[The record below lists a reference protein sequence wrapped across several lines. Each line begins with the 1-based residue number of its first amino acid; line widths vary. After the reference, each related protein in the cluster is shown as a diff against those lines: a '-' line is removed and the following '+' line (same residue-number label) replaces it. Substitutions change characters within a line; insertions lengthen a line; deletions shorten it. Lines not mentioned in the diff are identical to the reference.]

1 MEFSKLTNYL
11 NHLVEEVKTPGVDC
25 IVYKDHK
32 MIYRYFTGMS
42 DIESGK
48 KMKGDEIYIIF
59 SMTKMLTC
67 TAALQLYESGKYLMN
82 DPIHKYLPEF
92 EKMRITADALDTEA
106 ALKVAS
112 GCSMGETVKN
122 TNNGYAKNPITVRD
136 LFTMSAGLDYDL
148 NAEGIKAALAEGKT
162 STRDLVGAMSKTIL
176 GFEPGTRYRY
186 SLCHDVLGALV
197 EVWSGMSLGEYM
209 KKNIFEPLG
218 MKNTFF
224 GVPTDEER
232 LSRMAARYIFK
243 DGTPER
249 MPLECLYNLSPDY
262 ESGGAGLC
270 STTEDYALF
279 LDALACGGVDKS
291 GNRILSAQTVK
302 LMQTDHLTGER
313 CADFDAM
320 RPGYGYGLGVRTHIN
335 KAKSGSLSPIG
346 EFGWDGAA
354 GGFAMVDTENK
365 ISMTYFQEIHAAD
378 IRVQAG
384 LRNALYADWD

>member
-1 MEFSKLTNYL
+1 MKFSKLTDYL
-11 NHLVEEVKTPGVDC
+11 NYLVEEVKTPGVDC
-25 IVYKDHK
+25 IVYKDHEV
-32 MIYRYFTGMS
+32 IYRYFAGMS
-42 DIESGK
+42 DIEANK
-48 KMKGDEIYIIF
+48 AVKGDEIYIIF

-67 TAALQLYESGKYLMN
+67 TAALQLYEKGKFLMS
-82 DPIHKYLPEF
+82 DPISQYLPEF
-92 EKMRITADALDTEA
+92 ERMQITADALDTEA

-112 GCSMGETVKN
+112 GSSMGEAVKN
-122 TNNGYAKNPITVRD
+122 SNDGYAKNPITVRD

-148 NAEGIKAALAEGKT
+148 QADGIKAALAEGKT

-197 EVWSGMSLGEYM
+197 EIWSGMSLGEYM
-209 KKNIFEPLG
+209 TENIFRPLG

-232 LSRMAARYIFK
+232 LSRMAARYTFA
-243 DGTPER
+243 DGKPER
-249 MPLECLYNLSPDY
+249 LPLECVYNLSPDY

-279 LDALACGGVDKS
+279 LDAMACGGMGKS
-291 GNRILSAQTVK
+291 GNRILSSETVK

-313 CADFDAM
+313 SADFDAM
-320 RPGYGYGLGVRTHIN
+320 REGYGYGLGVRTHIN

-354 GGFAMVDTENK
+354 GGFSMVDTENK
-365 ISMTYFQEIHAAD
+365 ISMTYFQEIHAWD
-378 IRVQAG
+378 LRLQMG
-384 LRNALYADWD
+384 LRNALYSSLD